1 MLLKKILHLSK
12 EIKEIHATLK
22 EVKKT
27 IEKVKCLEESLG
39 KISKENEIIKKDFY
53 IIASCINSIHQFIEE
68 NMECE
73 IFEYDMSKKKKKEEY
88 H

>member
-1 MLLKKILHLSK
+1 MLLKKILRLSK
-12 EIKEIHATLK
+12 EIKEIHTALK
-22 EVKKT
+22 EVKKN
-27 IEKVKCLEESLG
+27 IEKVKCLEESLN
-39 KISKENEIIKKDFY
+39 KITEENQIIKRDFY

-73 IFEYDMSKKKKKEEY
+73 IFDYDMSKNKKKEEY

>member
-1 MLLKKILHLSK
+1 MLLKKILRLSK

-27 IEKVKCLEESLG
+27 IEKVKCLEENLG
-39 KISKENEIIKKDFY
+39 KITEENQIIKRDFY
-53 IIASCINSIHQFIEE
+53 IIASYINSIHHFIEE
-68 NMECE
+68 NMEYE
-73 IFEYDMSKKKKKEEY
+73 AFEYDMLKKKKKEEY